1 VICFSL
7 WLATPGYGQ
16 GIESNWVKIVEA
28 ATPAIAVIETDKG
41 LGSGF
46 FVKSDG
52 TLITNSHVIADAK
65 EITVKLK
72 NGETYRRVF
81 IVSVDEQRDLAVLR
95 VEAADVPILPFGNYP
110 GARKRQQSHS
120 NDGTGKSWEQ
130 RWPSSRSPGP
140 SHRGYNFFP
149 SRRTEP
155 QLCHP
160 CQLCER
166 HVGRALTVSRH
177 CDRAAAYCPKSPA
190 RFRFV

>member
-1 VICFSL
+1 
-7 WLATPGYGQ
+7 
-16 GIESNWVKIVEA
+16 VKIVEA

-140 SHRGYNFFP
+140 SHAKGMLDALSLSAVTVTGRLLTAPNRQPDSGLSKANGVFVVAYRAPAHQARRAPPKFF
-149 SRRTEP
+149 R
-155 QLCHP
+155 
-160 CQLCER
+160 
-166 HVGRALTVSRH
+166 
-177 CDRAAAYCPKSPA
+177 KSWMI
-190 RFRFV
+190 F